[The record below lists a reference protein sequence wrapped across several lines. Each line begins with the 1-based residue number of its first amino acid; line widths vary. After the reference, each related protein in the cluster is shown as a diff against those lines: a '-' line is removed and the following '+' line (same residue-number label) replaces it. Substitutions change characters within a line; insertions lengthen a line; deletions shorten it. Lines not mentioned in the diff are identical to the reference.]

1 MNEVCKVDFHGNEI
15 TAVNKDG
22 KQYVAMRP
30 IAKAMGLDWKSQ
42 YRSITRDPVLNSV
55 VVNLTT
61 TGVDGKNYEMICLPL
76 DYLNGWLFKID
87 SKRYEHDFARFNTIV
102 TYQQKCY
109 RVLFDYFHNG
119 GAVNP
124 RATDAQLQALIVTVQ
139 EEAYRRAS
147 AELENKQ
154 LRRAIEGLAKFA
166 VPDSAFGEM
175 SRVTGLPRDII
186 VKAYHKSDKRKHAP
200 QVKRHIQLVLNL
212 YWNGDRLIH
221 G

>member
-15 TAVNKDG
+15 TVIEKDEQ
-22 KQYVAMRP
+22 QYVAMKP
-30 IAKAMGLDWKSQ
+30 IVEAMGLIWNKQ
-42 YRSITRDPVLNSV
+42 LELIKRDPVLNKGVTVMGIPSV
-55 VVNLTT
+55 
-61 TGVDGKNYEMICLPL
+61 GGIQEMVCLPL
-76 DYLNGWLFKID
+76 NKLNGWLFKINAGRYTG
-87 SKRYEHDFARFNTIV
+87 KRQEAIMR
-102 TYQQKCY
+102 YQEECY
-109 RVLFDYFHNG
+109 DVLFDYFHNG

-139 EEAYRRAS
+139 EEAYRRAV

-212 YWNGDRLIH
+212 YLNGDRLIH
-221 G
+221 E